1 MIAHTP
7 GAPKFAWKQSA
18 VFAAHENH
26 FTDFLTQKKQM
37 LYANLST
44 AHVKDADA
52 NLLALLPEPWGMKD
66 IRKAA
71 ERIVCALDRGEKITI
86 FGDYD
91 VDGTTSCALLKNFFA
106 ALQHPVDIYIPERL
120 RDGYG
125 LNVTGVSLLAEQGT
139 QLIITVDNGIAACE
153 ACALAKQLGIDVII
167 TDHHDIPP
175 VLPDSYAT
183 LNPKRFDCVFPYR
196 MLAGV
201 GVAFYLMIAV
211 RSLLKEQKSERVQ
224 TLNLKSFLDFVAI
237 GTIADMAPLN
247 GVNHVLCKVG
257 LEVLYQHLLSG
268 KQPGLYCLL
277 TLAGW
282 DQETKITATDV
293 GFKIG
298 PRLNAAGRLGNAQR
312 AVSLLLAQSDAEAQE
327 AAEFLHEENAQRQQL
342 EKKMTQEA
350 LEQVGQTTV
359 PEALV
364 LHQEDWHPGVVGL
377 VATRV
382 LDKYYRPTL
391 VFGSNAGYLKGS
403 GRSTHGFDLFSALN
417 AVRHEFI
424 SFGGHFHAVGLSI
437 AKEKL
442 NWLKEYLAQK
452 AQELIP
458 AVDRVQPL
466 YIDGVLPLAKLEV
479 RFLQNLTV
487 FEPHGIE
494 NARFKWLIGPLTVR
508 HIKRIGKDPTHG
520 HARVLL
526 LQEGKEL
533 WLTAFGMADAF
544 ENHLE
549 CGVDIYVV
557 VEAKLRLWN
566 GRTLV
571 DATILDFASSVH
583 VKTFW
588 NQYGIL

>member
-1 MIAHTP
+1 MTSHVP
-7 GAPKFAWKQSA
+7 KAPKFAWKQSA
-18 VFAAHENH
+18 AFIAQETHFAN
-26 FTDFLTQKKQM
+26 FLEQKKQM
-37 LYANLST
+37 LYAHLNTPL
-44 AHVKDADA
+44 AQGADA
-52 NLLALLPEPWGMKD
+52 NLLALLPDPWGMKD
-66 IRKAA
+66 IRKAS
-71 ERIVCALDRGEKITI
+71 ERIVLALQRSEKITI

-106 ALQHPVDIYIPERL
+106 ALGHSVDIYIPERL

-153 ACALAKQLGIDVII
+153 ACALAKRLGMDVII

-175 VLPDSYAT
+175 TLPDSYAT
-183 LNPKRFDCVFPYR
+183 LNPKQSGCVFPYR

-211 RSLLKEQKSERVQ
+211 RAVLKEQGSALAQ

-257 LEVLYQHLLSG
+257 LEVLYQNLLTG
-268 KQPGLYCLL
+268 KQLGLHCLL

-282 DQETKITATDV
+282 DNQTKISATDV

-312 AVSLLLAQSDAEAQE
+312 AVALLLASSPAEANE
-327 AAEFLHEENAQRQQL
+327 AAHFLHEENAQRQQL

-350 LEQVGQTTV
+350 LDQVGQNAL
-359 PEALV
+359 PDALV

-437 AKEKL
+437 EKEKL

-452 AQELIP
+452 AHELIP
-458 AVDRVQPL
+458 DFERVPPL
-466 YIDGVLPLAKLEV
+466 YIDGVLPLAKLGV
-479 RFLQNLTV
+479 GFLQGLSV

-520 HARVLL
+520 HAKVLL
-526 LQEGKEL
+526 LQDGKEV

-544 ENHLE
+544 ENCLE
-549 CGVDIYVV
+549 CGADIYVV

-588 NQYGIL
+588 GQYGTL